1 MKSTDSASKIT
12 ATHLARKAVVYLRQ
26 SSIAQVRTHVESTR
40 LQYALKDTAKA
51 YGFAQV
57 EVIDVDLGMSASSGA
72 RSREGFKQL
81 LASVA
86 LGEVGIVLSRE
97 PSRLSRTDKDWC
109 HLMELCRVL
118 DTLIGDAENIYDL
131 NRLDDQLLLGI
142 KGTLSVLELGTLKL
156 RMQQG
161 REAKARRGELGRMLA
176 PGYVMDADLRI
187 VKDPNLRVQQTM
199 AMVFS
204 RFEVLG
210 SIRQTHRWFHEER
223 IELPVNKPVR
233 GRFELRWQ
241 LPTMGFIKDV
251 LSNALYAGAYVY
263 GRRPIKVIVKDGQA
277 IKRQRSAQ
285 AAENASVFITDH
297 HEAYIDWSTYQRHR
311 DTMRGN
317 GGNFVQDDAALAVR
331 SGHGLLTGLLRCA
344 RCGRKL
350 HIRYWGKHGTA
361 ARYLCLGDFQ
371 SGGSYCLG
379 FGGATVD
386 RRLSEV
392 ILGVISPQGV
402 EASLAAIAQSR
413 GVGSDK
419 RSALERQ
426 LQQAR
431 YEAERAFAQYDQVEP
446 GNRLVCEVL
455 EQRWNVKLEE
465 QQRIAQELDALK
477 DAAAALTPA
486 DELTLRELGR
496 HFAEVWNSDACA
508 MALKKRIARTL
519 INEIVV
525 DIDAAQQL
533 NMVIHWHGGCHTPF
547 SMKKPMSGAVVHK
560 TAIEDVELIKRMALR
575 YGDDEIARVLSKLG
589 RHTGKGNRWTQARV
603 ATVRRKHHI
612 AAPAANDP
620 EILNLAQAQKHT
632 GVSDTTLMR
641 LIRANLLA
649 VQQVSPYAPL
659 EIKRMDLDAEPVAGI
674 IRHLKSTGRLVL
686 TGDPSAEQA
695 RLFQENQ

>member
-1 MKSTDSASKIT
+1 
-12 ATHLARKAVVYLRQ
+12 
-26 SSIAQVRTHVESTR
+26 
-40 LQYALKDTAKA
+40 
-51 YGFAQV
+51 
-57 EVIDVDLGMSASSGA
+57 
-72 RSREGFKQL
+72 
-81 LASVA
+81 
-86 LGEVGIVLSRE
+86 
-97 PSRLSRTDKDWC
+97 
-109 HLMELCRVL
+109 
-118 DTLIGDAENIYDL
+118 
-131 NRLDDQLLLGI
+131 
-142 KGTLSVLELGTLKL
+142 
-156 RMQQG
+156 
-161 REAKARRGELGRMLA
+161 
-176 PGYVMDADLRI
+176 
-187 VKDPNLRVQQTM
+187 
-199 AMVFS
+199 
-204 RFEVLG
+204 
-210 SIRQTHRWFHEER
+210 
-223 IELPVNKPVR
+223 
-233 GRFELRWQ
+233 
-241 LPTMGFIKDV
+241 
-251 LSNALYAGAYVY
+251 
-263 GRRPIKVIVKDGQA
+263 
-277 IKRQRSAQ
+277 
-285 AAENASVFITDH
+285 
-297 HEAYIDWSTYQRHR
+297 
-311 DTMRGN
+311 
-317 GGNFVQDDAALAVR
+317 
-331 SGHGLLTGLLRCA
+331 LLRCA

-361 ARYLCLGDFQ
+361 ARYLCSGDFDT
-371 SGGSYCLG
+371 GGSYCLG

-402 EASLAAIAQSR
+402 EASLVAIAQSR
-413 GVGSDK
+413 GEGSDR

-455 EQRWNVKLEE
+455 EQRWNAKLEE
-465 QQRIAQELDALK
+465 QQRIAQELDALT

-486 DELTLRELGR
+486 DELTLRALGK

-547 SMKKPMSGAVVHK
+547 SMKKPMSGAIVHK

-589 RHTGKGNRWTQARV
+589 RYTGKGNRWTQARV

-612 AAPAANDP
+612 AAPGATNPD
-620 EILNLAQAQKHT
+620 ILNLAQAQKHT

-641 LIRANLLA
+641 LIRTNLLA

-695 RLFQENQ
+695 SLFQENQ

>member
-1 MKSTDSASKIT
+1 MTNTDSASKIT
-12 ATHLARKAVVYLRQ
+12 ARHLARKAVVYLRQ
-26 SSIAQVRTHVESTR
+26 SSIAQVRTNVESTR

-51 YGFAQV
+51 CGFAQV
-57 EVIDVDLGMSASSGA
+57 EVIDVDLGMSAASGA
-72 RSREGFKQL
+72 QAREGFKQL

-176 PGYVMDADLRI
+176 PGYVMDADQRI
-187 VKDPNLRVQQTM
+187 VKDPNLRVQQAM

-204 RFEVLG
+204 RFDGLG
-210 SIRQTHRWFHEER
+210 SIRQTHRWFHDER
-223 IELPVNKPVR
+223 IELPVNKAVR

-241 LPTMGFIKDV
+241 LPTMSFIKDV
-251 LSNALYAGAYVY
+251 LSNPLYAGAYVY
-263 GRRPIKVIVKDGQA
+263 GRRPIKVSVQDGQT

-285 AAENASVFITDH
+285 EPENAGVFIADH
-297 HEAYIDWSTYQRHR
+297 HEGYIDWDAYQRHR
-311 DTMRGN
+311 QTMRSN
-317 GGNFVQDDAALAVR
+317 GGNFVQDEAALAVR
-331 SGHGLLTGLLRCA
+331 SGHGLLTGLLRCG

-350 HIRYWGKHGTA
+350 HIRYWGRHGTA
-361 ARYLCLGDFQ
+361 SRYLCLGDFQ

-386 RRLSEV
+386 RRLSEL
-392 ILGVISPQGV
+392 ILGVVSPQGV
-402 EASLAAIAQSR
+402 QASLVAIAQLQ
-413 GVGSDK
+413 GDGSDK

-446 GNRLVCEVL
+446 GNRLVAEVL
-455 EQRWNVKLEE
+455 EQRWNTKLEE

-477 DAAAALTPA
+477 ASAAALTRA

-508 MALKKRIARTL
+508 MTLKKRVARTL

-533 NMVIHWHGGCHTPF
+533 NMVIHWHGGCHTSF

-560 TAIEDVELIKRMALR
+560 TAIEDVDLIQRMAPR

-612 AAPAANDP
+612 AAPAAIDP
-620 EILNLAQAQKHT
+620 DILNLAQAQKHT

-641 LIRANLLA
+641 LIRAHLLP
-649 VQQVSPYAPL
+649 VQQVAPYAPL
-659 EIKRMDLDAEPVAGI
+659 EIKRVDLDAEPVAGI
-674 IRHLKSTGRLVL
+674 IERLKSTGRLVL
-686 TGDPSAEQA
+686 HRDPPAEQA
-695 RLFQENQ
+695 HLF

>member
-12 ATHLARKAVVYLRQ
+12 AGHLARKAVVYLRQ

-57 EVIDVDLGMSASSGA
+57 EVIDVDLGMSAASGA

-176 PGYVMDADLRI
+176 PGYVMDADQRI

-233 GRFELRWQ
+233 GRFELHWQ

-311 DTMRGN
+311 DTIRGN

-361 ARYLCLGDFQ
+361 ARYLCSGDFDT
-371 SGGSYCLG
+371 GGSYCLG

-402 EASLAAIAQSR
+402 EASLVAIAQSR
-413 GVGSDK
+413 GEGSDR

-455 EQRWNVKLEE
+455 EQRWNAKLEE
-465 QQRIAQELDALK
+465 QQRIAQELDALT

-486 DELTLRELGR
+486 DELTLRALGK

-547 SMKKPMSGAVVHK
+547 SMKKPMSGAIVHK

-589 RHTGKGNRWTQARV
+589 RYTGKGNRWTQARV

-612 AAPAANDP
+612 AAPGATNPD
-620 EILNLAQAQKHT
+620 ILNLAQAQKHT

-641 LIRANLLA
+641 LIRTNLLA

-695 RLFQENQ
+695 SLFQENQ

>member
-1 MKSTDSASKIT
+1 MNSTESASKIT
-12 ATHLARKAVVYLRQ
+12 ARHLARKAVVYLRQ
-26 SSIAQVRTHVESTR
+26 SSIAQVRHNLESTR

-57 EVIDVDLGMSASSGA
+57 EVIDVDLGMSAASGA
-72 RSREGFKQL
+72 QTREGFKQL

-118 DTLIGDAENIYDL
+118 DTLIGDAENLYDL

-176 PGYVMDADLRI
+176 PGYVMDADQRI
-187 VKDPNLRVQQTM
+187 VKDPNLRVQQAM

-204 RFEVLG
+204 RFDALG

-223 IELPVNKPVR
+223 IELPVNKPVQ

-241 LPTMGFIKDV
+241 LPTMSFIKDV
-251 LSNALYAGAYVY
+251 LSNPLYAGAYVY
-263 GRRPIKVIVKDGQA
+263 GRRPIKVIIKDGQT

-285 AAENASVFITDH
+285 AAESASVFIADH
-297 HEAYIDWSTYQRHR
+297 HDGYIDWQTYQRR
-311 DTMRGN
+311 RQTMRSN
-317 GGNFVQDDAALAVR
+317 GGNFVQDDATLAVR
-331 SGHGLLTGLLRCA
+331 SGHGLLTGLLRCG

-350 HIRYWGKHGTA
+350 HIRYWGRHGTA
-361 ARYLCLGDFQ
+361 SRYLCLGDFQ

-386 RRLSEV
+386 RRLSEH

-402 EASLAAIAQSR
+402 EASLVAIARLQEDLQ
-413 GVGSDK
+413 GDGSDK

-431 YEAERAFAQYDQVEP
+431 YEAERAFAQFDQVEP
-446 GNRLVCEVL
+446 GNRLVAEVL
-455 EQRWNVKLEE
+455 EKRWNTKLEE
-465 QQRIAQELDALK
+465 QQRIAQDLDALK
-477 DAAAALTPA
+477 DAAIALTPA
-486 DELTLRELGR
+486 DELTLRGLGR

-508 MALKKRIARTL
+508 MTLKKRIARTL

-533 NMVIHWHGGCHTPF
+533 NMVIHWHGGCHTSF
-547 SMKKPMSGAVVHK
+547 SMNKPMSGAVVHK
-560 TAIEDVELIKRMALR
+560 TAIEDVDLITCMAPR

-612 AAPAANDP
+612 AAPAAIDP

-641 LIRANLLA
+641 LIRAKLLP
-649 VQQVSPYAPL
+649 VQQIAPYAPL
-659 EIKRMDLDAEPVAGI
+659 EIKRVDLDAEPVAGI
-674 IRHLKSTGRLVL
+674 IKHLKSTGRLVL
-686 TGDPSAEQA
+686 QRDPSAEQVH
-695 RLFQENQ
+695 LF

>member
-1 MKSTDSASKIT
+1 MNSTESASKIT
-12 ATHLARKAVVYLRQ
+12 ARHLARKAVVYLRQ
-26 SSIAQVRTHVESTR
+26 SSIAQVRHNLESTR

-57 EVIDVDLGMSASSGA
+57 EVIDVDLGMSAASGA
-72 RSREGFKQL
+72 QTREGFKQL

-118 DTLIGDAENIYDL
+118 DTLIGDAENLYDL

-176 PGYVMDADLRI
+176 PGYVMDADQRI
-187 VKDPNLRVQQTM
+187 VKDPNLRVQQAM

-204 RFEVLG
+204 RFDALG

-223 IELPVNKPVR
+223 IELPVNKPVQ

-241 LPTMGFIKDV
+241 LPTMSFIKDV
-251 LSNALYAGAYVY
+251 LSNPLYAGAYVY
-263 GRRPIKVIVKDGQA
+263 GRRPIKVIIKDGQT

-285 AAENASVFITDH
+285 AAESASVFIADH
-297 HEAYIDWSTYQRHR
+297 HDGYIDWQTYQRR
-311 DTMRGN
+311 RQTMRSN
-317 GGNFVQDDAALAVR
+317 GGNFVQDDATLAVR
-331 SGHGLLTGLLRCA
+331 SGHGLLTGLLRCG

-350 HIRYWGKHGTA
+350 HIRYWGRHGTA
-361 ARYLCLGDFQ
+361 SRYLCLGDFQ

-386 RRLSEV
+386 RRLSEH

-402 EASLAAIAQSR
+402 EASLVAIARLQEDLQ
-413 GVGSDK
+413 GDGSDK

-431 YEAERAFAQYDQVEP
+431 YEAERAFAQFDQVEP
-446 GNRLVCEVL
+446 GNRLVAEVL
-455 EQRWNVKLEE
+455 EKRWNTKLEE
-465 QQRIAQELDALK
+465 QQRIAQDLDALK
-477 DAAAALTPA
+477 DAAIALTPA
-486 DELTLRELGR
+486 DELTLRGLGR

-508 MALKKRIARTL
+508 MTLKKRIARTL

-533 NMVIHWHGGCHTPF
+533 NMVIHWHGGCHTSF
-547 SMKKPMSGAVVHK
+547 SMNKPMSGAVVHK
-560 TAIEDVELIKRMALR
+560 TAIEDVDLITCMAPR

-612 AAPAANDP
+612 ATPAAIDP

-641 LIRANLLA
+641 LIRAKLLP
-649 VQQVSPYAPL
+649 VQQIAPYAPL
-659 EIKRMDLDAEPVAGI
+659 EIKRVDLDAEPVAGI
-674 IRHLKSTGRLVL
+674 IKHLKSTGRLVL
-686 TGDPSAEQA
+686 QRDPSAEQVH
-695 RLFQENQ
+695 LF

>member
-1 MKSTDSASKIT
+1 MNSTESASKIT
-12 ATHLARKAVVYLRQ
+12 ARHLARKAVVYLRQ
-26 SSIAQVRTHVESTR
+26 SSIAQVRHNLESTR

-57 EVIDVDLGMSASSGA
+57 EVIDVDLGMSAASGA
-72 RSREGFKQL
+72 QTREGFKQL

-118 DTLIGDAENIYDL
+118 DTLIGDAENLYDL

-176 PGYVMDADLRI
+176 PGYVMDADQRI
-187 VKDPNLRVQQTM
+187 VKDPNLRVQQAM

-204 RFEVLG
+204 RFDALG

-223 IELPVNKPVR
+223 IELPVNKPVQ

-241 LPTMGFIKDV
+241 LPTMSFIKDV
-251 LSNALYAGAYVY
+251 LSNPLYAGAYVY
-263 GRRPIKVIVKDGQA
+263 GRRPIKVIIKDGQT

-285 AAENASVFITDH
+285 AAESASVFIADH
-297 HEAYIDWSTYQRHR
+297 HDGYIDWQTYQRR
-311 DTMRGN
+311 RQTMRSN
-317 GGNFVQDDAALAVR
+317 GGNFVQDDATLAVR
-331 SGHGLLTGLLRCA
+331 SGHGLLTGLLRCG

-350 HIRYWGKHGTA
+350 HIRYWGRHGTA
-361 ARYLCLGDFQ
+361 SRYLCLGDFQ

-386 RRLSEV
+386 RRLSEH

-402 EASLAAIAQSR
+402 EASLVAIARLQEDLQ
-413 GVGSDK
+413 GDGSDK

-431 YEAERAFAQYDQVEP
+431 YEAERAFAQFDQVEP
-446 GNRLVCEVL
+446 GNRLVAEVL
-455 EQRWNVKLEE
+455 EKRWNTKLEE
-465 QQRIAQELDALK
+465 QQRIAQDLDALK
-477 DAAAALTPA
+477 DAAIALTPA
-486 DELTLRELGR
+486 DELTLRGLGR
-496 HFAEVWNSDACA
+496 HFAEAWNSDACA
-508 MALKKRIARTL
+508 MTLKKRIARTL

-533 NMVIHWHGGCHTPF
+533 NMVIHWHGGCHTSF
-547 SMKKPMSGAVVHK
+547 SMNKPMSGAVVHK
-560 TAIEDVELIKRMALR
+560 TAIEDVDLITCMAPR

-612 AAPAANDP
+612 ATPAAIDP

-641 LIRANLLA
+641 LIRAKLLP
-649 VQQVSPYAPL
+649 VQQIAPYAPL
-659 EIKRMDLDAEPVAGI
+659 EIKRVDLDAEPVAGI
-674 IRHLKSTGRLVL
+674 IKHLKSTGRLVL
-686 TGDPSAEQA
+686 QRDPSAEQVH
-695 RLFQENQ
+695 LF

>member
-12 ATHLARKAVVYLRQ
+12 AGHLARKAVVYLRQ

-57 EVIDVDLGMSASSGA
+57 EVIDVDLGMSAASGA

-176 PGYVMDADLRI
+176 PGYVMDADQRI

-210 SIRQTHRWFHEER
+210 SIRQKHRWFHEER

-233 GRFELRWQ
+233 GRFELHWQ

-361 ARYLCLGDFQ
+361 ARYLCSGDFDT
-371 SGGSYCLG
+371 GGSYCLG

-402 EASLAAIAQSR
+402 EASLVAIAQSR
-413 GVGSDK
+413 GEGSDR

-455 EQRWNVKLEE
+455 EQRWNAKLEE
-465 QQRIAQELDALK
+465 QQRIAQELDALTG
-477 DAAAALTPA
+477 AAAALTPA
-486 DELTLRELGR
+486 DELTLRALGK

-547 SMKKPMSGAVVHK
+547 SMKKPMSGAIVHK

-589 RHTGKGNRWTQARV
+589 RYTGKGNRWTQARV

-612 AAPAANDP
+612 AAPGATNPD
-620 EILNLAQAQKHT
+620 ILNLAQAQKHT

-641 LIRANLLA
+641 LIRTNLLA

-659 EIKRMDLDAEPVAGI
+659 EIQRMDLDAEPVAGI

-695 RLFQENQ
+695 SLFQENQ